1 MTIKKST
8 SIIIFLILTLCPLI
22 SESYNAESPAEKLE
36 VKIAVIGAADPLY
49 SWWGHV
55 GFIIE
60 NTESGAARYYD
71 YGNFSFEQDSFLKNF
86 IMGKMDYMKIASD
99 PELQLKYNSYLN
111 RNITLYTL
119 NAKDSDVLELYKLLE
134 NDILPENMYY
144 RYNLFFDNCAT
155 RIRDRIDILTDGE
168 FSPKYKSL
176 PSKTLREQ
184 IRRSLYSNIAADW
197 LLNFAL
203 SGVTDRE
210 ATEWDGMF
218 LPIELGKNLET
229 MTVLNSKGER
239 IPFVKNKEIINI
251 AKGRAEILDAPPPN
265 WYFGLIAGLLIAA
278 ASFFLKGPYRTVLS
292 LIISLIF
299 ALLGT
304 LLFFMAFFTD
314 HNYTYGNMNL
324 FFINPFLFVTFGFS
338 IRKLSQKSVKTN
350 GLRICWMITSAGA
363 VMSIILKIIPAC
375 RQDNWESILLLLP
388 VAIIFSL
395 PEKKKK
401 L

>member
-1 MTIKKST
+1 MTIKKYT
-8 SIIIFLILTLCPLI
+8 SIIIFLLLILCPLV
-22 SESYNAESPAEKLE
+22 SESSDIESLAENLE
-36 VKIAVIGAADPLY
+36 VRLAVIGAADPLY

-86 IMGKMDYMKIASD
+86 IMGKMDYLKMVSD
-99 PELQLKYNSYLN
+99 PELQMKYNAYLN
-111 RNITLYTL
+111 RDITIYTL
-119 NAKDSDVLELYKLLE
+119 NVRNKNKLELYKLLE
-134 NDILPENMYY
+134 NDILPENRYY

-155 RIRDRIDILTDGE
+155 RIRDRMDVLTDGE

-203 SGVTDRE
+203 SGITDKP

-218 LPIELGKNLET
+218 LPIELGKNVET
-229 MTVLNSKGER
+229 MTVINSEGER
-239 IPFVKNKEIINI
+239 VPFVKNKEIINI
-251 AKGRAEILDAPPPN
+251 AKGRAEVIDAPPPN

-278 ASFFLKGPYRTVLS
+278 AAFFLKGRARTVLS

-299 ALLGT
+299 ALPGT

-314 HNYTYGNMNL
+314 HNYSYYNMNL
-324 FFINPFLFVTFGFS
+324 LFINPFLFVNFAMS
-338 IRKLSQKSVKTN
+338 IRQLSKKTIETRA
-350 GLRICWMITSAGA
+350 LMICWMITSAGA
-363 VMSIILKIIPAC
+363 VLSIILKIIPAC
-375 RQDNWESILLLLP
+375 RQDNWESIFLILP
-388 VAIIFSL
+388 FAIILSL
-395 PEKKKK
+395 PEKKGN